1 MTSII
6 TELIKL
12 RRSASWGIVL
22 LLPIIMV
29 AVGGGSTWATDGF
42 VDGWHTLWV
51 RSIGFYS
58 MAVLAVGLAV
68 LASLVWRVE
77 HRGSNWQII
86 AAKTVSVAALAAVM
100 QLVLVLAVIVIGTLL
115 DLPGTLPARYL
126 AISVLIVVTCVP
138 VCALQSA
145 LSAFSRSFALPVAA
159 GLALTGVGTMSLL
172 VHVPG
177 AVILPHALLTRTALT
192 GAFGSA
198 DETTFEVQNLSAVGA
213 ATTIGLSVVLTALI
227 VAVTARVLDRSDT
240 QC

>member
-1 MTSII
+1 MSSII

-77 HRGSNWQII
+77 HRGSNW
-86 AAKTVSVAALAAVM
+86 K
-100 QLVLVLAVIVIGTLL
+100 
-115 DLPGTLPARYL
+115 
-126 AISVLIVVTCVP
+126 
-138 VCALQSA
+138 
-145 LSAFSRSFALPVAA
+145 RS
-159 GLALTGVGTMSLL
+159 
-172 VHVPG
+172 
-177 AVILPHALLTRTALT
+177 
-192 GAFGSA
+192 
-198 DETTFEVQNLSAVGA
+198 
-213 ATTIGLSVVLTALI
+213 
-227 VAVTARVLDRSDT
+227 
-240 QC
+240 